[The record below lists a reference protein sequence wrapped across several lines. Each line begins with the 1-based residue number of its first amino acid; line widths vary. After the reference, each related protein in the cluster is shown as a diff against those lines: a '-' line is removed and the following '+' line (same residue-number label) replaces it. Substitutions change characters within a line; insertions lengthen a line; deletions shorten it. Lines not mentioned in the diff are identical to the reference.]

1 MKKIFIL
8 FILIIICFLVLTN
21 SNDILSSSIFSFNIW
36 KNNIFPS
43 LFPFFIISQLL
54 INYGFVEVL
63 SELFKPLMNFFNLNK
78 NCAFIFIMSMLSGF
92 PTNAKYTKEL
102 YDNNLINEYEASKIL
117 AFTSFSNPLFIIGTV
132 SVVFLNNSYM
142 APLILFSHYF
152 PNFIIALMLRNYYPS
167 KCDKSKI
174 DIIGTLKNV
183 KVRNDNFGLVLTNA
197 IKNAIETLLSILGI
211 ITIYLIF
218 TTLLSTSFNLNDFLL
233 SLLSGFIEM
242 TQGLKYVSILNIS
255 LKFKTILSCMILS
268 FGGLSVHM
276 QVLSII
282 SDTKIK
288 FLPFFTCRII
298 HSLLSGII
306 SYILFDF
313 II

>member
-1 MKKIFIL
+1 
-8 FILIIICFLVLTN
+8 
-21 SNDILSSSIFSFNIW
+21 
-36 KNNIFPS
+36 
-43 LFPFFIISQLL
+43 
-54 INYGFVEVL
+54 
-63 SELFKPLMNFFNLNK
+63 
-78 NCAFIFIMSMLSGF
+78 ML
-92 PTNAKYTKEL
+92 K
-102 YDNNLINEYEASKIL
+102 
-117 AFTSFSNPLFIIGTV
+117 
-132 SVVFLNNSYM
+132 
-142 APLILFSHYF
+142 
-152 PNFIIALMLRNYYPS
+152 NYYPS
-167 KCDKSKI
+167 KRDNSSI
-174 DIIGTLKNV
+174 DIVKTLKNIVV
-183 KVRNDNFGLVLTNA
+183 KNDNFGLVLTNA

-218 TTLLSTSFNLNDFLL
+218 TTLLSNSFSLNDFLL

-282 SDTKIK
+282 SDTKIN